1 MFMKRLPVAEEK
13 SRVLERLVLEPGCVV
28 VTAHRV
34 ESVDDLGRLSRIA
47 HLVAGLA
54 GALGSRSPRTRGRG
68 SAKRRWACGRRS
80 RAVLFSTFRFITF
93 MHDRCPSAR
102 RSKTI

>member
-1 MFMKRLPVAEEK
+1 MKRLSVTEET
-13 SRVLERLVLEPGCVV
+13 SRLLERLGLEPGYVV
-28 VTAHRV
+28 VTVHRV

-54 GALGSRSPRTRGRG
+54 GRARVAFPAHPRTR
-68 SAKRRWACGRRS
+68 KRLNGDGPVEGA
-80 RAVLFSTFRFITF
+80 AVQCFSPLTF

-102 RSKTI
+102 RSKAI